1 MNLFR
6 AAQSMS
12 FHSPPLELELLTATQ
27 VFCAFSAFGC
37 FGAQAVY
44 TDNEWS
50 LQVNSDENAFRNR
63 PSHRL
68 PSRFF
73 RFINTYATEETREVI
88 NEAAGSIGWISKS
101 VERRDGRVLEK
112 R

>member
-1 MNLFR
+1 
-6 AAQSMS
+6 MS
-12 FHSPPLELELLTATQ
+12 SHSPALELELLTATQ
-27 VFCAFSAFGC
+27 VFCAFRAFGC

-50 LQVNSDENAFRNR
+50 LQINSDENASRNR

-73 RFINTYATEETREVI
+73 RSINTYATEETRQVI

-101 VERRDGRVLEK
+101 AESQDERVLEQ